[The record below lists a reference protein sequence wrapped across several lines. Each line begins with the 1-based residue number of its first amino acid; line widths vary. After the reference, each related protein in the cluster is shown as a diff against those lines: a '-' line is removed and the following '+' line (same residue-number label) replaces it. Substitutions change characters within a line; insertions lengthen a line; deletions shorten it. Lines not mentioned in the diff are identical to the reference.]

1 MGTAQLDA
9 GIELGV
15 SSTMSAMSHLLI
27 LSFFSENPGG
37 LSNLRSEPDEAMLD
51 N

>member
-1 MGTAQLDA
+1 MGAAQHA
-9 GIELGV
+9 GFELGV
-15 SSTMSAMSHLLI
+15 PSTMSAMSHPLI
-27 LSFFSENPGG
+27 LPFFSENPGG